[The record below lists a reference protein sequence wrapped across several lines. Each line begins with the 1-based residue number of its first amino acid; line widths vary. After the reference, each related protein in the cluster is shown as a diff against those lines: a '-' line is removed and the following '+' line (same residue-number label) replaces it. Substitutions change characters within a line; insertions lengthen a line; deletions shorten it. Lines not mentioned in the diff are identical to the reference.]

1 MQQFYYLA
9 VLFVAGGIG
18 SALIVAA
25 DLRTRRQP
33 MRIMES
39 VWVLTA
45 LWASFFGLWAYFA
58 LGRATRHM
66 PVQNNGT
73 GKQKDSAKIS
83 EPAKGGGIGET
94 GNERQVDSAG
104 QKVGNEKPGTDGRGG
119 GLGPEAANG
128 KPGTDGRKDM
138 SVAGTDLWKVSEPE
152 RAMNMPEPGMHGMQM
167 ENGTTTGADGAED
180 MPGMKGTALKAGMA
194 DEAGIPD
201 MASGASM
208 PGMADGTDMPGMT
221 NGTKMSGTAGPRG
234 MEGMDGMDGMS
245 DMPGMKGAADK
256 ADTANGADMPGMADG
271 TKMSGTAGPR
281 GMEGMDGMDG
291 MSDMPGMKGAADKAD
306 TANGA
311 DMPGMADGTKMSG
324 TAGPRGME
332 GMDGMDGMDGMS
344 DMPGM
349 KGRPRWQSVVLS
361 TLHCGAGCTLADIV
375 GEWFL
380 FFVPVAIGG
389 SILAGT
395 WVVDYLLALA
405 FGIGFQYA
413 AIRGMERTLPRGE
426 AIRRAA
432 KADILSLTAWQ
443 AGMYGWMAVAI
454 FALNGGEAMPRTSF
468 VFWFSMQVAM
478 ACGFLVALPV
488 NILLIRAGI
497 KKGM

>member
-167 ENGTTTGADGAED
+167 ENGTTTGADGAKD

-208 PGMADGTDMPGMT
+208 PGMADGT
-221 NGTKMSGTAGPRG
+221 KMSGTAGPRG
-234 MEGMDGMDGMS
+234 ME
-245 DMPGMKGAADK
+245 
-256 ADTANGADMPGMADG
+256 
-271 TKMSGTAGPR
+271 
-281 GMEGMDGMDG
+281 
-291 MSDMPGMKGAADKAD
+291 
-306 TANGA
+306 
-311 DMPGMADGTKMSG
+311 
-324 TAGPRGME
+324 
-332 GMDGMDGMDGMS
+332 GMDGMS

>member
-45 LWASFFGLWAYFA
+45 LWASFFGLWAYYAF
-58 LGRATRHM
+58 GRATRHM

-83 EPAKGGGIGET
+83 EPAKGGGIGEN
-94 GNERQVDSAG
+94 GNERQVGSAG
-104 QKVGNEKPGTDGRGG
+104 QKE
-119 GLGPEAANG
+119 ANG

-208 PGMADGTDMPGMT
+208 PGMADGADMPGMT
-221 NGTKMSGTAGPRG
+221 NEPNMSGT
-234 MEGMDGMDGMS
+234 MEGMDGMG
-245 DMPGMKGAADK
+245 
-256 ADTANGADMPGMADG
+256 N
-271 TKMSGTAGPR
+271 
-281 GMEGMDGMDG
+281 
-291 MSDMPGMKGAADKAD
+291 
-306 TANGA
+306 
-311 DMPGMADGTKMSG
+311 
-324 TAGPRGME
+324 
-332 GMDGMDGMDGMS
+332 
-344 DMPGM
+344 MPGM

-468 VFWFSMQVAM
+468 VFWFTMQVAM

>member
-45 LWASFFGLWAYFA
+45 LWASFFGLWAYYAF
-58 LGRATRHM
+58 GRATRHM

-104 QKVGNEKPGTDGRGG
+104 QKVGNEKPGTDERGG
-119 GLGPEAANG
+119 KDGGSGQDAVNG

-234 MEGMDGMDGMS
+234 MEGMDGMDGM
-245 DMPGMKGAADK
+245 
-256 ADTANGADMPGMADG
+256 
-271 TKMSGTAGPR
+271 
-281 GMEGMDGMDG
+281 DG

-324 TAGPRGME
+324 TAGARGME
-332 GMDGMDGMDGMS
+332 GMDGMS

-349 KGRPRWQSVVLS
+349 EGRPRWQSVVLS

>member
-45 LWASFFGLWAYFA
+45 LWASFFGLWAYYAF
-58 LGRATRHM
+58 GRAARHM

-138 SVAGTDLWKVSEPE
+138 SVAGTDLWKVSESE

-234 MEGMDGMDGMS
+234 MEGMDGMS

-256 ADTANGADMPGMADG
+256 ADTADGTDMPGMTNG

-281 GMEGMDGMDG
+281 GMEGMDGMG
-291 MSDMPGMKGAADKAD
+291 
-306 TANGA
+306 N
-311 DMPGMADGTKMSG
+311 
-324 TAGPRGME
+324 
-332 GMDGMDGMDGMS
+332 
-344 DMPGM
+344 MPGM
-349 KGRPRWQSVVLS
+349 KGRPRWQPVVLS

>member
-58 LGRATRHM
+58 FGRAARHM
-66 PVQNNGT
+66 PVQNDGT
-73 GKQKDSAKIS
+73 GKQKGSAKIS
-83 EPAKGGGIGET
+83 EPAKGGGIGEN
-94 GNERQVDSAG
+94 GNERKVGSAG

-234 MEGMDGMDGMS
+234 MEGMDGM
-245 DMPGMKGAADK
+245 
-256 ADTANGADMPGMADG
+256 
-271 TKMSGTAGPR
+271 
-281 GMEGMDGMDG
+281 
-291 MSDMPGMKGAADKAD
+291 
-306 TANGA
+306 
-311 DMPGMADGTKMSG
+311 
-324 TAGPRGME
+324 
-332 GMDGMDGMDGMS
+332 S

-349 KGRPRWQSVVLS
+349 KGRPRWQPVVLS

-468 VFWFSMQVAM
+468 VFWFTMQIAM

>member
-45 LWASFFGLWAYFA
+45 LWASFFGLWAYYA
-58 LGRATRHM
+58 LGRAARHM

-208 PGMADGTDMPGMT
+208 PGMADGTDMPGM
-221 NGTKMSGTAGPRG
+221 
-234 MEGMDGMDGMS
+234 
-245 DMPGMKGAADK
+245 
-256 ADTANGADMPGMADG
+256 ADG

-281 GMEGMDGMDG
+281 GME
-291 MSDMPGMKGAADKAD
+291 
-306 TANGA
+306 
-311 DMPGMADGTKMSG
+311 
-324 TAGPRGME
+324 
-332 GMDGMDGMDGMS
+332 GMDGMS

>member
-58 LGRATRHM
+58 FGRAARHM
-66 PVQNNGT
+66 PAQNDGT
-73 GKQKDSAKIS
+73 GKQKGSAKIS
-83 EPAKGGGIGET
+83 ELGKDGGIGET
-94 GNERQVDSAG
+94 GNERQVGSAG
-104 QKVGNEKPGTDGRGG
+104 QKE
-119 GLGPEAANG
+119 ANG

-234 MEGMDGMDGMS
+234 MEGMDGMG
-245 DMPGMKGAADK
+245 
-256 ADTANGADMPGMADG
+256 N
-271 TKMSGTAGPR
+271 
-281 GMEGMDGMDG
+281 
-291 MSDMPGMKGAADKAD
+291 
-306 TANGA
+306 
-311 DMPGMADGTKMSG
+311 
-324 TAGPRGME
+324 
-332 GMDGMDGMDGMS
+332 
-344 DMPGM
+344 MPGM

>member
-45 LWASFFGLWAYFA
+45 LWASFFGLWAYYAF
-58 LGRATRHM
+58 GRATRHM
-66 PVQNNGT
+66 PVQDNGT

-83 EPAKGGGIGET
+83 EPAKGGGIGEN
-94 GNERQVDSAG
+94 GNERKVGSAG
-104 QKVGNEKPGTDGRGG
+104 QETENRKPGTGR
-119 GLGPEAANG
+119 
-128 KPGTDGRKDM
+128 RKDL
-138 SVAGTDLWKVSEPE
+138 SVAGTDPWKVSEPE
-152 RAMNMPEPGMHGMQM
+152 PAMNMPEPAMTGMQM
-167 ENGTTTGADGAED
+167 ENGTTTEADGAED
-180 MPGMKGTALKAGMA
+180 MPGMKGTAGKTDTADKADIPGMTNRV
-194 DEAGIPD
+194 D
-201 MASGASM
+201 M
-208 PGMADGTDMPGMT
+208 PGMADRADMPGMT
-221 NGTKMSGTAGPRG
+221 NEPNMSGT
-234 MEGMDGMDGMS
+234 MEGMDGMGN
-245 DMPGMKGAADK
+245 MPGMKG
-256 ADTANGADMPGMADG
+256 
-271 TKMSGTAGPR
+271 
-281 GMEGMDGMDG
+281 
-291 MSDMPGMKGAADKAD
+291 
-306 TANGA
+306 
-311 DMPGMADGTKMSG
+311 
-324 TAGPRGME
+324 
-332 GMDGMDGMDGMS
+332 
-344 DMPGM
+344 
-349 KGRPRWQSVVLS
+349 PRWQSVVLS

-443 AGMYGWMAVAI
+443 
-454 FALNGGEAMPRTSF
+454 
-468 VFWFSMQVAM
+468 VAM

>member
-45 LWASFFGLWAYFA
+45 LWASFFGLWAYYAF
-58 LGRATRHM
+58 GRATRHM

-104 QKVGNEKPGTDGRGG
+104 QKVGNEKPGTDERGG
-119 GLGPEAANG
+119 KDGGSGQDAVNG

-234 MEGMDGMDGMS
+234 MEGMDGMDGMDGMR

-271 TKMSGTAGPR
+271 TKMSGTAGAR
-281 GMEGMDGMDG
+281 GME
-291 MSDMPGMKGAADKAD
+291 
-306 TANGA
+306 
-311 DMPGMADGTKMSG
+311 
-324 TAGPRGME
+324 
-332 GMDGMDGMDGMS
+332 GMDGMS

>member
-45 LWASFFGLWAYFA
+45 LWASFFGLWAYYAF
-58 LGRATRHM
+58 GRATRHM

-104 QKVGNEKPGTDGRGG
+104 QKVGNEKPGTDERGG
-119 GLGPEAANG
+119 KDGGSGQDAVNG

-234 MEGMDGMDGMS
+234 MEGMDGMDGM
-245 DMPGMKGAADK
+245 
-256 ADTANGADMPGMADG
+256 
-271 TKMSGTAGPR
+271 
-281 GMEGMDGMDG
+281 DG

-306 TANGA
+306 TANRA
-311 DMPGMADGTKMSG
+311 DMPGMTNEPNMSG
-324 TAGPRGME
+324 TME
-332 GMDGMDGMDGMS
+332 GMDGMGN
-344 DMPGM
+344 MPGM

-413 AIRGMERTLPRGE
+413 AIRGMERTLPRCE

-468 VFWFSMQVAM
+468 VFWFTMQIAM

>member
-18 SALIVAA
+18 SALSVAA

-45 LWASFFGLWAYFA
+45 LWASFFGLWAYYAF
-58 LGRATRHM
+58 GRAARHM

-119 GLGPEAANG
+119 GLGPEAANGKPGTDERGGKDGGSGQDAVNG

-234 MEGMDGMDGMS
+234 ME
-245 DMPGMKGAADK
+245 
-256 ADTANGADMPGMADG
+256 
-271 TKMSGTAGPR
+271 
-281 GMEGMDGMDG
+281 
-291 MSDMPGMKGAADKAD
+291 
-306 TANGA
+306 
-311 DMPGMADGTKMSG
+311 
-324 TAGPRGME
+324 
-332 GMDGMDGMDGMS
+332 GMDGMS

>member
-104 QKVGNEKPGTDGRGG
+104 QKVGNEKPGTDERGG
-119 GLGPEAANG
+119 KDGGSGQDAVNG

-152 RAMNMPEPGMHGMQM
+152 RAMNMPEPEMHGMQM

-281 GMEGMDGMDG
+281 GME
-291 MSDMPGMKGAADKAD
+291 
-306 TANGA
+306 
-311 DMPGMADGTKMSG
+311 
-324 TAGPRGME
+324 
-332 GMDGMDGMDGMS
+332 GMDGMS

>member
-234 MEGMDGMDGMS
+234 MEGMDGMDGM
-245 DMPGMKGAADK
+245 
-256 ADTANGADMPGMADG
+256 
-271 TKMSGTAGPR
+271 
-281 GMEGMDGMDG
+281 
-291 MSDMPGMKGAADKAD
+291 
-306 TANGA
+306 
-311 DMPGMADGTKMSG
+311 
-324 TAGPRGME
+324 
-332 GMDGMDGMDGMS
+332 DGMS

-413 AIRGMERTLPRGE
+413 AIRGMERTLPRCE

-468 VFWFSMQVAM
+468 VFWFTMQIAM

>member
-45 LWASFFGLWAYFA
+45 LWASFFGLWAYYA
-58 LGRATRHM
+58 LGRAARHM

-73 GKQKDSAKIS
+73 GKQKGSAKIS

-104 QKVGNEKPGTDGRGG
+104 QKE
-119 GLGPEAANG
+119 ANG

-208 PGMADGTDMPGMT
+208 PGMADGTDMSGMT

-234 MEGMDGMDGMS
+234 ME
-245 DMPGMKGAADK
+245 
-256 ADTANGADMPGMADG
+256 
-271 TKMSGTAGPR
+271 
-281 GMEGMDGMDG
+281 
-291 MSDMPGMKGAADKAD
+291 
-306 TANGA
+306 
-311 DMPGMADGTKMSG
+311 
-324 TAGPRGME
+324 
-332 GMDGMDGMDGMS
+332 GMDGMS

-361 TLHCGAGCTLADIV
+361 TLHCGAGCTLADII

-413 AIRGMERTLPRGE
+413 AIRGMERTLPHGE

>member
-58 LGRATRHM
+58 FGRAARHM
-66 PVQNNGT
+66 PVQNDGT
-73 GKQKDSAKIS
+73 GKQKGLVKIS

-94 GNERQVDSAG
+94 GNERQVGSAG
-104 QKVGNEKPGTDGRGG
+104 QKE
-119 GLGPEAANG
+119 ANG

-245 DMPGMKGAADK
+245 DI
-256 ADTANGADMPGMADG
+256 
-271 TKMSGTAGPR
+271 
-281 GMEGMDGMDG
+281 
-291 MSDMPGMKGAADKAD
+291 
-306 TANGA
+306 
-311 DMPGMADGTKMSG
+311 
-324 TAGPRGME
+324 
-332 GMDGMDGMDGMS
+332 
-344 DMPGM
+344 PGM

-468 VFWFSMQVAM
+468 VFWFTMQIAM

>member
-66 PVQNNGT
+66 PVQNDGT
-73 GKQKDSAKIS
+73 GKQKGSAKIS

-221 NGTKMSGTAGPRG
+221 N
-234 MEGMDGMDGMS
+234 
-245 DMPGMKGAADK
+245 
-256 ADTANGADMPGMADG
+256 
-271 TKMSGTAGPR
+271 
-281 GMEGMDGMDG
+281 
-291 MSDMPGMKGAADKAD
+291 
-306 TANGA
+306 
-311 DMPGMADGTKMSG
+311 GTKMSG

>member
-45 LWASFFGLWAYFA
+45 LWASFFGLWAYYAF
-58 LGRATRHM
+58 GRATRHM

-104 QKVGNEKPGTDGRGG
+104 QKVGNEKPGTDERGG
-119 GLGPEAANG
+119 KDGGSGQDAVNG

-208 PGMADGTDMPGMT
+208 PGMADGTDMPGM
-221 NGTKMSGTAGPRG
+221 
-234 MEGMDGMDGMS
+234 
-245 DMPGMKGAADK
+245 
-256 ADTANGADMPGMADG
+256 ADG
-271 TKMSGTAGPR
+271 TKMSGTAGAR
-281 GMEGMDGMDG
+281 GME
-291 MSDMPGMKGAADKAD
+291 
-306 TANGA
+306 
-311 DMPGMADGTKMSG
+311 
-324 TAGPRGME
+324 
-332 GMDGMDGMDGMS
+332 GMDGMS

>member
-45 LWASFFGLWAYFA
+45 LWASFFGLWAYYAF
-58 LGRATRHM
+58 GRATRHM

-104 QKVGNEKPGTDGRGG
+104 QKVGNEKPGTDERGG
-119 GLGPEAANG
+119 KDGGSGQDAVNG

-234 MEGMDGMDGMS
+234 MEGMDGMDGM
-245 DMPGMKGAADK
+245 
-256 ADTANGADMPGMADG
+256 
-271 TKMSGTAGPR
+271 
-281 GMEGMDGMDG
+281 DG

-324 TAGPRGME
+324 TAGARGME
-332 GMDGMDGMDGMS
+332 GMDGMS

-497 KKGM
+497 K

>member
-194 DEAGIPD
+194 DEA
-201 MASGASM
+201 SM

-234 MEGMDGMDGMS
+234 ME
-245 DMPGMKGAADK
+245 
-256 ADTANGADMPGMADG
+256 
-271 TKMSGTAGPR
+271 
-281 GMEGMDGMDG
+281 
-291 MSDMPGMKGAADKAD
+291 
-306 TANGA
+306 
-311 DMPGMADGTKMSG
+311 
-324 TAGPRGME
+324 
-332 GMDGMDGMDGMS
+332 GMDGMDGMS

-468 VFWFSMQVAM
+468 VFWFTMQIAM

>member
-25 DLRTRRQP
+25 DLRPRRQP

-58 LGRATRHM
+58 FGRAARHM
-66 PVQNNGT
+66 PAQNDGT
-73 GKQKDSAKIS
+73 GKQKGSVKIS
-83 EPAKGGGIGET
+83 EPAKGGGIGEN
-94 GNERQVDSAG
+94 GNERKVGSAG
-104 QKVGNEKPGTDGRGG
+104 QETENRKPGTGR
-119 GLGPEAANG
+119 
-128 KPGTDGRKDM
+128 RKDL
-138 SVAGTDLWKVSEPE
+138 SVAGTDPWKVSEPE
-152 RAMNMPEPGMHGMQM
+152 PAMNMPEPAMTGMQM

-201 MASGASM
+201 MANGASM

-234 MEGMDGMDGMS
+234 MEGMDGM
-245 DMPGMKGAADK
+245 
-256 ADTANGADMPGMADG
+256 
-271 TKMSGTAGPR
+271 
-281 GMEGMDGMDG
+281 
-291 MSDMPGMKGAADKAD
+291 
-306 TANGA
+306 
-311 DMPGMADGTKMSG
+311 
-324 TAGPRGME
+324 
-332 GMDGMDGMDGMS
+332 S

-349 KGRPRWQSVVLS
+349 KGRPRWQPVVLS

-468 VFWFSMQVAM
+468 VFWFTMQVAM

>member
-58 LGRATRHM
+58 FGRAARHM
-66 PVQNNGT
+66 PAQNDGT
-73 GKQKDSAKIS
+73 GKQKGTAKSS
-83 EPAKGGGIGET
+83 ELGKDGGIGET
-94 GNERQVDSAG
+94 GNERQVGSAG
-104 QKVGNEKPGTDGRGG
+104 QKE
-119 GLGPEAANG
+119 ANG

-208 PGMADGTDMPGMT
+208 PGMADGTDMPRMT
-221 NGTKMSGTAGPRG
+221 NRTKMSGTAGPRG
-234 MEGMDGMDGMS
+234 MEGMDGMG
-245 DMPGMKGAADK
+245 
-256 ADTANGADMPGMADG
+256 N
-271 TKMSGTAGPR
+271 
-281 GMEGMDGMDG
+281 
-291 MSDMPGMKGAADKAD
+291 
-306 TANGA
+306 
-311 DMPGMADGTKMSG
+311 
-324 TAGPRGME
+324 
-332 GMDGMDGMDGMS
+332 
-344 DMPGM
+344 MPGM

>member
-1 MQQFYYLA
+1 MLHDGKKHLVMQQFYYLA

-45 LWASFFGLWAYFA
+45 LWASFFGLWAYYAF
-58 LGRATRHM
+58 GRATRHM

-104 QKVGNEKPGTDGRGG
+104 QKVGNEKPGTDERGG
-119 GLGPEAANG
+119 KDGGSGQDAVNG

-234 MEGMDGMDGMS
+234 MEGMDGM
-245 DMPGMKGAADK
+245 
-256 ADTANGADMPGMADG
+256 
-271 TKMSGTAGPR
+271 
-281 GMEGMDGMDG
+281 
-291 MSDMPGMKGAADKAD
+291 
-306 TANGA
+306 
-311 DMPGMADGTKMSG
+311 
-324 TAGPRGME
+324 
-332 GMDGMDGMDGMS
+332 S

-361 TLHCGAGCTLADIV
+361 TLHCGAGCTLADII

>member
-45 LWASFFGLWAYFA
+45 LWASFFGLWAYYA
-58 LGRATRHM
+58 LGRAARHM

-73 GKQKDSAKIS
+73 GKQKGSAKIS
-83 EPAKGGGIGET
+83 EPAKGGGIGEN
-94 GNERQVDSAG
+94 GDEREVGSAG

-128 KPGTDGRKDM
+128 KPGTGGRKDM

-234 MEGMDGMDGMS
+234 MEGMDGMG
-245 DMPGMKGAADK
+245 
-256 ADTANGADMPGMADG
+256 N
-271 TKMSGTAGPR
+271 
-281 GMEGMDGMDG
+281 
-291 MSDMPGMKGAADKAD
+291 
-306 TANGA
+306 
-311 DMPGMADGTKMSG
+311 
-324 TAGPRGME
+324 
-332 GMDGMDGMDGMS
+332 
-344 DMPGM
+344 MPGM

-468 VFWFSMQVAM
+468 VFWFTMQVAM

>member
-1 MQQFYYLA
+1 MQHFYYLA

-45 LWASFFGLWAYFA
+45 LWASFFGLWAYYAF
-58 LGRATRHM
+58 GRATRHM

-104 QKVGNEKPGTDGRGG
+104 QKVGNEKPGTDERGG
-119 GLGPEAANG
+119 KDGGSGQDAVNG

-234 MEGMDGMDGMS
+234 MEGMDGMDGM
-245 DMPGMKGAADK
+245 
-256 ADTANGADMPGMADG
+256 
-271 TKMSGTAGPR
+271 
-281 GMEGMDGMDG
+281 DG

-324 TAGPRGME
+324 TAGARGME
-332 GMDGMDGMDGMS
+332 GMDGMS

>member
-45 LWASFFGLWAYFA
+45 LWASFFGLWAYYA
-58 LGRATRHM
+58 LGRAARHM

-73 GKQKDSAKIS
+73 GKQKGSAKIS
-83 EPAKGGGIGET
+83 EPAKGGGIGEN
-94 GNERQVDSAG
+94 GDEREVGSAG

-128 KPGTDGRKDM
+128 KPGTGGRKDM

-256 ADTANGADMPGMADG
+256 ADTANEADMPGMADG

-281 GMEGMDGMDG
+281 GME
-291 MSDMPGMKGAADKAD
+291 
-306 TANGA
+306 
-311 DMPGMADGTKMSG
+311 
-324 TAGPRGME
+324 
-332 GMDGMDGMDGMS
+332 GMDGMS

>member
-45 LWASFFGLWAYFA
+45 LWASFFGLWAYYA
-58 LGRATRHM
+58 LGRAARHM

-104 QKVGNEKPGTDGRGG
+104 QKEANGKPGTDGRDG
-119 GLGPEAANG
+119 GLEPEAANG

-221 NGTKMSGTAGPRG
+221 NGTKMSGMTNGTKMSGTAGPRG
-234 MEGMDGMDGMS
+234 MEGMDGMS

-281 GMEGMDGMDG
+281 GME
-291 MSDMPGMKGAADKAD
+291 
-306 TANGA
+306 
-311 DMPGMADGTKMSG
+311 
-324 TAGPRGME
+324 
-332 GMDGMDGMDGMS
+332 GMDGMS

-468 VFWFSMQVAM
+468 VFWFTMQIAM

>member
-9 VLFVAGGIG
+9 VLFVAGGVG

-45 LWASFFGLWAYFA
+45 LWASFFGLWAYYAF
-58 LGRATRHM
+58 GRATRHM

-94 GNERQVDSAG
+94 GNERQVGSAG
-104 QKVGNEKPGTDGRGG
+104 QKE
-119 GLGPEAANG
+119 ANG

-138 SVAGTDLWKVSEPE
+138 SVAGPDLWKVSEPE

-234 MEGMDGMDGMS
+234 ME
-245 DMPGMKGAADK
+245 
-256 ADTANGADMPGMADG
+256 
-271 TKMSGTAGPR
+271 
-281 GMEGMDGMDG
+281 
-291 MSDMPGMKGAADKAD
+291 
-306 TANGA
+306 
-311 DMPGMADGTKMSG
+311 
-324 TAGPRGME
+324 
-332 GMDGMDGMDGMS
+332 GMDGMDGMS

-468 VFWFSMQVAM
+468 VFWFTMQIAM

>member
-45 LWASFFGLWAYFA
+45 LWASFFGLWAYYAF
-58 LGRATRHM
+58 GRATRHM

-94 GNERQVDSAG
+94 GNERQVGSAG
-104 QKVGNEKPGTDGRGG
+104 QKE
-119 GLGPEAANG
+119 ANG

-234 MEGMDGMDGMS
+234 MEGMDGMDGM
-245 DMPGMKGAADK
+245 
-256 ADTANGADMPGMADG
+256 
-271 TKMSGTAGPR
+271 
-281 GMEGMDGMDG
+281 DG

-306 TANGA
+306 TANGT
-311 DMPGMADGTKMSG
+311 DMPGMTNGTKMSG

-361 TLHCGAGCTLADIV
+361 TLHCGAGCTLADII

>member
-45 LWASFFGLWAYFA
+45 LWASFFGLWAYYA
-58 LGRATRHM
+58 LGRAARHM
-66 PVQNNGT
+66 PAQNNGT

-104 QKVGNEKPGTDGRGG
+104 QKEANGKPGTDGRGG
-119 GLGPEAANG
+119 GLEPEAANG

-221 NGTKMSGTAGPRG
+221 N
-234 MEGMDGMDGMS
+234 
-245 DMPGMKGAADK
+245 
-256 ADTANGADMPGMADG
+256 
-271 TKMSGTAGPR
+271 
-281 GMEGMDGMDG
+281 
-291 MSDMPGMKGAADKAD
+291 
-306 TANGA
+306 
-311 DMPGMADGTKMSG
+311 GTKMSG

-454 FALNGGEAMPRTSF
+454 FALNDGEAMPRTSF

>member
-104 QKVGNEKPGTDGRGG
+104 QKVGNEKPGTDERGG
-119 GLGPEAANG
+119 KDGGSGQDAVNG

-234 MEGMDGMDGMS
+234 MEGMDGMDGM
-245 DMPGMKGAADK
+245 
-256 ADTANGADMPGMADG
+256 
-271 TKMSGTAGPR
+271 
-281 GMEGMDGMDG
+281 DG

-324 TAGPRGME
+324 TAGARGME
-332 GMDGMDGMDGMS
+332 GMDGMS

>member
-58 LGRATRHM
+58 FGRAARHM
-66 PVQNNGT
+66 PAQNDGT
-73 GKQKDSAKIS
+73 GKQKGSAKIS
-83 EPAKGGGIGET
+83 EPGKDGGIGEN
-94 GNERQVDSAG
+94 GNER
-104 QKVGNEKPGTDGRGG
+104 KVGSTGQETENRKPGTGR
-119 GLGPEAANG
+119 
-128 KPGTDGRKDM
+128 RKDL
-138 SVAGTDLWKVSEPE
+138 SVAGTDPWKVSEPE
-152 RAMNMPEPGMHGMQM
+152 PAMNMPEPAMTGMQM
-167 ENGTTTGADGAED
+167 ENGTTTGADRAED

-194 DEAGIPD
+194 DEAGIPGMTNRVD
-201 MASGASM
+201 M
-208 PGMADGTDMPGMT
+208 PGMADRADMPGMT

-234 MEGMDGMDGMS
+234 MEGMDGMS

-281 GMEGMDGMDG
+281 GME
-291 MSDMPGMKGAADKAD
+291 
-306 TANGA
+306 
-311 DMPGMADGTKMSG
+311 
-324 TAGPRGME
+324 
-332 GMDGMDGMDGMS
+332 GMDGMDGMS

-468 VFWFSMQVAM
+468 VFWFTMQIAM

>member
-45 LWASFFGLWAYFA
+45 LWASFFGLWAYYA
-58 LGRATRHM
+58 LGRAARHM

-73 GKQKDSAKIS
+73 GKQKGSAKIS

-104 QKVGNEKPGTDGRGG
+104 QKE
-119 GLGPEAANG
+119 ANG

-234 MEGMDGMDGMS
+234 MEGMDGMS

-281 GMEGMDGMDG
+281 GME
-291 MSDMPGMKGAADKAD
+291 
-306 TANGA
+306 
-311 DMPGMADGTKMSG
+311 
-324 TAGPRGME
+324 
-332 GMDGMDGMDGMS
+332 GMDGMS

>member
-45 LWASFFGLWAYFA
+45 LWASFFGLWAYYA
-58 LGRATRHM
+58 LGRAARHM

-104 QKVGNEKPGTDGRGG
+104 QKVGNE
-119 GLGPEAANG
+119 

-221 NGTKMSGTAGPRG
+221 NGTDMPGMTNGTKMSGTAGPRG
-234 MEGMDGMDGMS
+234 MEGMDGMDGMDGMS

-271 TKMSGTAGPR
+271 TKMSGTAGAR
-281 GMEGMDGMDG
+281 GME
-291 MSDMPGMKGAADKAD
+291 
-306 TANGA
+306 
-311 DMPGMADGTKMSG
+311 
-324 TAGPRGME
+324 
-332 GMDGMDGMDGMS
+332 GMDGMS

>member
-45 LWASFFGLWAYFA
+45 LWASFFGLWAYYAF
-58 LGRATRHM
+58 GRATRHM

-83 EPAKGGGIGET
+83 EPAKGGGIGEN
-94 GNERQVDSAG
+94 GDEREVGSAG

-128 KPGTDGRKDM
+128 KPGTGGRKDM

-256 ADTANGADMPGMADG
+256 ADTANGADMPGMSDG

-281 GMEGMDGMDG
+281 GME
-291 MSDMPGMKGAADKAD
+291 
-306 TANGA
+306 
-311 DMPGMADGTKMSG
+311 
-324 TAGPRGME
+324 
-332 GMDGMDGMDGMS
+332 GMDGMDGMS

>member
-45 LWASFFGLWAYFA
+45 LWASFFGLWAYYA
-58 LGRATRHM
+58 LGRAARHM

-73 GKQKDSAKIS
+73 GKQKGSAKIS

-104 QKVGNEKPGTDGRGG
+104 QKEANGKPGTDGRGG
-119 GLGPEAANG
+119 GLEPEAANG

-234 MEGMDGMDGMS
+234 MEGMDGM
-245 DMPGMKGAADK
+245 
-256 ADTANGADMPGMADG
+256 
-271 TKMSGTAGPR
+271 
-281 GMEGMDGMDG
+281 
-291 MSDMPGMKGAADKAD
+291 
-306 TANGA
+306 
-311 DMPGMADGTKMSG
+311 
-324 TAGPRGME
+324 
-332 GMDGMDGMDGMS
+332 S

-413 AIRGMERTLPRGE
+413 AIRGMERTLPRCE

-468 VFWFSMQVAM
+468 VFWFTMQIAM

>member
-39 VWVLTA
+39 IWVLTA
-45 LWASFFGLWAYFA
+45 LWASFFGLWAYYA
-58 LGRATRHM
+58 LGRAARHM
-66 PVQNNGT
+66 PAQNNGT

-104 QKVGNEKPGTDGRGG
+104 QKEANGKPGTDGRGG
-119 GLGPEAANG
+119 GLEPEAANG

-234 MEGMDGMDGMS
+234 MEGMDGM
-245 DMPGMKGAADK
+245 
-256 ADTANGADMPGMADG
+256 
-271 TKMSGTAGPR
+271 
-281 GMEGMDGMDG
+281 
-291 MSDMPGMKGAADKAD
+291 
-306 TANGA
+306 
-311 DMPGMADGTKMSG
+311 
-324 TAGPRGME
+324 
-332 GMDGMDGMDGMS
+332 S

-443 AGMYGWMAVAI
+443 AGMYG
-454 FALNGGEAMPRTSF
+454 
-468 VFWFSMQVAM
+468 
-478 ACGFLVALPV
+478 
-488 NILLIRAGI
+488 
-497 KKGM
+497 

>member
-45 LWASFFGLWAYFA
+45 LWASFVGLWAYYAF
-58 LGRATRHM
+58 GRATRHM

-83 EPAKGGGIGET
+83 EPAKGGGIGEN
-94 GNERQVDSAG
+94 GDEREVGSAG

-128 KPGTDGRKDM
+128 KPGTGGRKDM

-234 MEGMDGMDGMS
+234 ME
-245 DMPGMKGAADK
+245 
-256 ADTANGADMPGMADG
+256 
-271 TKMSGTAGPR
+271 
-281 GMEGMDGMDG
+281 
-291 MSDMPGMKGAADKAD
+291 
-306 TANGA
+306 
-311 DMPGMADGTKMSG
+311 
-324 TAGPRGME
+324 
-332 GMDGMDGMDGMS
+332 GMDGMDGMS